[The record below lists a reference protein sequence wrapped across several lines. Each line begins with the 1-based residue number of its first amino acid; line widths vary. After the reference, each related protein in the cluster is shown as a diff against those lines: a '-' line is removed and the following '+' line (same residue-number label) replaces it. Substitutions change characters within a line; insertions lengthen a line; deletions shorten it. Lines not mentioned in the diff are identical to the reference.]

1 VGVESADSQ
10 KLGADRGNLSKLLF
24 LIGLAFA
31 VTPWAS
37 PPAAL
42 ALGLLFGLTVTH
54 PYRALSESLS
64 KVLLKICVIGLG
76 FGMDLRKVLEA
87 GRSGF
92 LYTFLGICFVLV
104 GGLVLG
110 RLLRVPQRN
119 SFLISVGTGICGG
132 SAIAAVGPVIE
143 ATSEEM
149 SVALGTVFVLN
160 AVALVVFPMIGL
172 AAGLTQE
179 QFGLWA
185 ALAIHDTS
193 SVVGAGIKYGPEAL
207 AIATTVKLARALWI
221 APLALMTG
229 IVRHKNARIKLP
241 WFIPL
246 FIVAAVI
253 NTYMPVGLPVYSR
266 VTVLA
271 KIGLL
276 VTLYLIGSNIS
287 RATLKA
293 VGTRPL
299 LQGTLLWVVV
309 SMLSL
314 VLISSGIIA
323 V

>member
-1 VGVESADSQ
+1 MGVESTDSD
-10 KLGADRGNLSKLLF
+10 KLRAKTGNFSKLLF
-24 LIGLAFA
+24 LVGLAFV

-42 ALGLLFGLTVTH
+42 ALGIAFGLTVAH
-54 PYRALSESLS
+54 LYRVLSESLS

-92 LYTFLGICFVLV
+92 LYTFLSICFVLV

-110 RLLRVPQRN
+110 RLVRVPQRN
-119 SFLISVGTGICGG
+119 SFLISVGTSICGG

-221 APLALMTG
+221 APLALTTG

-241 WFIPL
+241 WFILL

-253 NTYMPVGLPVYSR
+253 NTYLPVGSPLYSR
-266 VTVLA
+266 ATTLA
-271 KIGLL
+271 KTGLV

-299 LQGTLLWVVV
+299 LHGALLWVVV
-309 SMLSL
+309 TALSL
-314 VLISSGIIA
+314 ALISSGIIA
-323 V
+323 L